1 MDNFNNWKNFSLND
15 LFEIKIGKAID
26 KNKIEFTFK
35 SENSFRYISRK
46 ETENGLEGYLE
57 YDLSFLNK
65 IETPVITI
73 GNETAKAFVQEES
86 FFTGT
91 KVNILTPKFKSSKD
105 ILFFIATLMTFA
117 FKKKYSYSYT
127 INSTKLKSEIIKL
140 PVDSKGNPDWKYMKN
155 YIKELWET
163 KIPNLDEFRKSKNK
177 VKIEL
182 RPILEWKEFVIKDIF
197 NLKNSKPYHLDKLE
211 TELEELDSHLKTI
224 LVNYVTRTRENNGI
238 LKKFKVPET
247 FSINNGNVIS
257 ITAEGVYAFYQA
269 KKFIT
274 GNKVYILSPKS
285 FVLTPYIGAFIISIL
300 NFKILDKYSYSR
312 ARIGNKILNEKV
324 KLPVDSNEN
333 PDWEYMETYI
343 KSLPYSN
350 KI

>member
-1 MDNFNNWKNFSLND
+1 MSKLINTTKWKEFKYETLFTIERGKGPRINNITTGSTPF
-15 LFEIKIGKAID
+15 ITA
-26 KNKIEFTFK
+26 T
-35 SENSFRYISRK
+35 
-46 ETENGLEGYLE
+46 ETNNGLTTYVDFPAVHKGNCITVNRNGSIAQAFYQTNDFCSTEDVHIFYLKP
-57 YDLSFLNK
+57 FILNK
-65 IETPVITI
+65 NIALFLITLIKKEKYRFGYGRKWGIERM
-73 GNETAKAFVQEES
+73 K
-86 FFTGT
+86 
-91 KVNILTPKFKSSKD
+91 KS
-105 ILFFIATLMTFA
+105 T
-117 FKKKYSYSYT
+117 
-127 INSTKLKSEIIKL
+127 IKL
-140 PVDSKGNPDWKYMKN
+140 PTDSNGNPDWEYMEN
-155 YIKELWET
+155 YIKELWEA
-163 KIPNLDEFRKSKNK
+163 KIPNLNEFRKSKNK

-182 RPILEWKEFVIKDIF
+182 KPILEWKEFEIKDIF

-211 TELEELDSHLKTI
+211 TELEELDSHLKI
-224 LVNYVTRTRENNGI
+224 IKVNYVTRTRENNGI

-312 ARIGNKILNEKV
+312 ARIGSKILNEKI

-333 PDWEYMETYI
+333 PDWEYMENYI